1 MSYTP
6 VTNNPIDDT
15 TPFPLYGPTTARPPL
30 PYVPQFYWDTTLDEP
45 IWWNGANWINGAG
58 AVV

>member
-15 TPFPLYGPTTARPPL
+15 TPEPTMGTTAQRPTSPAL
-30 PYVPQFYWDTTLDEP
+30 SQTYFDMTLDEP
-45 IWWNGANWINGAG
+45 IWWDGSGWINAAG
-58 AVV
+58 TPV

>member
-15 TPFPLYGPTTARPPL
+15 TPEPTMGPTSARPLFPAVTQM
-30 PYVPQFYWDTTLDEP
+30 YFDTTLDEP
-45 IWWNGANWINGAG
+45 IWWNGSGWINAMGAS
-58 AVV
+58 V